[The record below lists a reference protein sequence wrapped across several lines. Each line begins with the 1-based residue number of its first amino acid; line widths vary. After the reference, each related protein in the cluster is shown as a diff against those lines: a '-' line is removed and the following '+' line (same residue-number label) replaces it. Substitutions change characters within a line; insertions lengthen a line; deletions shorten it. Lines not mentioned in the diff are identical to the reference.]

1 MSFILKFVLVLLVFS
16 FVVYVLK
23 SIARLSHYLQG
34 TVKEVRKM
42 REQMGGSVPATAAD
56 MVRCAAC
63 GAFISAREAV
73 TVSSRGRSQTFCS
86 HECIKAHVKS
96 A

>member
-1 MSFILKFVLVLLVFS
+1 VSFILKFVLVLVVFS

-34 TVKEVRKM
+34 TVKEMRKM
-42 REQMGGSVPATAAD
+42 REQLGGSAPAAAD

-73 TVSSRGRSQTFCS
+73 TISSRGRSQTFCS